1 MYLVNLKN
9 GKMININEYLINR
22 QTKEKTNIYSKYN
35 PVGNKRFKLYKNY
48 GDFHNNHW
56 KVWQDIL
63 NIYDSEVYDNNNKY
77 KGIKLCVCL
86 SEPDPDLMKYPM
98 IYLFIN
104 NSKNNFGREGDF
116 FVSYREK
123 EIEVDTD
130 GDGNYV
136 IYKGIPDKYIDHIE
150 GKKTYFPI
158 SDDTM
163 LLLYNILK
171 HNTDEGNK

>member
-1 MYLVNLKN
+1 MVNLKN
-9 GKMININEYLINR
+9 GKMININEYLISR
-22 QTKEKTNIYSKYN
+22 QTKEKTTIYSKYN

-48 GDFHNNHW
+48 YDFHHNNW

-63 NIYDSEVYDNNNKY
+63 NIYDSEVYNSNHEY
-77 KGIKLCVCL
+77 QGLKLRVCL

-98 IYLFIN
+98 IYLSID
-104 NSKNNFGREGDF
+104 NSKDNFGKDSKF
-116 FVSYREK
+116 FVSHRER

-130 GDGNYV
+130 EDGNYV
-136 IYKGIPDKYIDHIE
+136 TYTGIPDKYIDHIE